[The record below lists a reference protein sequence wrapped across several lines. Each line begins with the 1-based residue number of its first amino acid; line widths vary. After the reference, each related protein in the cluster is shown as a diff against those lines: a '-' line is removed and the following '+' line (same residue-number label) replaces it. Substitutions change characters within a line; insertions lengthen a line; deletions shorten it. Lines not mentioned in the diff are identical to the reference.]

1 MPNDYILRFIIHR
14 YRDLTRKVKSKYYEK
29 SACNCEGTEQLRK
42 KILDGKRELGICL
55 NVKISQDV
63 IKIVVDFWEK
73 GTIIIGMEA

>member
-1 MPNDYILRFIIHR
+1 MHL
-14 YRDLTRKVKSKYYEK
+14 
-29 SACNCEGTEQLRK
+29 ACNCEGTEQLRK